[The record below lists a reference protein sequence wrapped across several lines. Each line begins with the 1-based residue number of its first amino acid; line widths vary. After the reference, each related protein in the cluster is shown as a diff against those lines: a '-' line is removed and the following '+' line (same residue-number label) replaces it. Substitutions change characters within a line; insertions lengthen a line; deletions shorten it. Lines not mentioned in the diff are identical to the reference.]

1 MASFGHSDAPVTTV
15 SDDSLGIAPYAAA
28 LSDII
33 ARCDTPM
40 TVAIQGDWGTGKT
53 SLMNMVREKLQS
65 SSGARSIET
74 IWFATWQYAQFGAT
88 QSLPVSLLSTL
99 LRKMSG
105 EDKTLLSSSMNVLRK
120 LAKPALNIGLRVAT
134 AGSVEADDFGGGGGD
149 TVDLSCNAEELKE
162 DIAKL
167 VAAKRSRGVERIVV
181 FVDDLDRVP
190 PARAVEILET
200 IKLFVDL
207 EGCVFVLALDYA
219 VVRRGLKEKFG
230 VAENDL
236 GGRSFFD
243 KIIQLPFSIPTA
255 RYDTD
260 RFIVSLFE
268 RMALKMGPDDGDLF
282 ANLARASVSAN
293 PRGIKRVFNS
303 LQLLIDM
310 AKAQNIVSGDAQSD
324 RLMVRNLF
332 ALLCMQ
338 NRFEPVHDWLIFNAQ
353 RLDAATLKGLDGTLE
368 EDVVPDESLQLAMKA
383 LDTEQS
389 KQFGYFARYFVS
401 ALQDP
406 DAETAEVDDGELA
419 RFQLALT
426 LTRVTAVGEEA
437 SAPLRN
443 DPDFRWQN
451 RELLK
456 RLKTELTLGDSGNA
470 GLSVTQPHSESG
482 AYLYQS
488 LDEGKWFTLTLYHGE
503 TAASIS
509 IESSQRRLNPN
520 LPMLRELLSASVPLF
535 DESESGKVWLWR
547 HQFDGSTDIKQR
559 ESFIISEALPLFRA
573 VHGSVIGKL
582 R

>member
-1 MASFGHSDAPVTTV
+1 MAGFGHSDAPVTTV
-15 SDDSLGIAPYAAA
+15 NDDSLGIAPYAAA
-28 LSDII
+28 LSDFI

-65 SSGARSIET
+65 GSGARSIET

-99 LRKMSG
+99 LRKMSSD
-105 EDKTLLSSSMNVLRK
+105 DKSLLNSSMNVLKK

-134 AGSVEADDFGGGGGD
+134 AGSIEADDFGGGGGD
-149 TVDLSCNAEELKE
+149 AVDLSCNAEELKD

-167 VAAKRSRGVERIVV
+167 VNAKRSRGVERIVV

-260 RFIVSLFE
+260 RFIVSLFS

-310 AKAQNIVSGDAQSD
+310 AKAQNILSGDAQND

-338 NRFEPVHDWLIFNAQ
+338 NRFEPVHDWLVFNAQ
-353 RLDAATLKGLDGTLE
+353 QLDAATLKGLDGTLE
-368 EDVVPDESLQLAMKA
+368 EDAVPDESLQRTMRA
-383 LDTEQS
+383 LDPEQS

-406 DAETAEVDDGELA
+406 EADSAEIDDEELA

-426 LTRVTAVGEEA
+426 LTRVTTVGDEP

-456 RLKTELTLGDSGNA
+456 RLKEELACEDSG
-470 GLSVTQPHSESG
+470 SVPISISQPHSESG

-488 LDEGKWFTLTLYHGE
+488 IDEGKWFSLSFYHGE

-509 IESSQRRLNPN
+509 IEGSQRRLNSK
-520 LPMLRELLSASVPLF
+520 LPMLRELLSSSTPLF
-535 DESESGKVWLWR
+535 DEKDAGKIWLWR
-547 HQFDGSTDIKQR
+547 HQFDGSTDMKQR
-559 ESFIISEALPLFRA
+559 ESFIRLEALPLFRS
-573 VHGSVIGKL
+573 VHGSVVGKL
-582 R
+582 Q

>member
-1 MASFGHSDAPVTTV
+1 MAGFGHSDAPVTTV
-15 SDDSLGIAPYAAA
+15 DDDSLGIAPYAEA
-28 LSDII
+28 LSNFI

-53 SLMNMVREKLQS
+53 SLMNIVLERLRGGS
-65 SSGARSIET
+65 SAQSIET

-88 QSLPVSLLSTL
+88 QSLSVSLLSTL
-99 LRKMSG
+99 LRKMST
-105 EDKTLLSSSMNVLRK
+105 DDPSVISSGMNILKK
-120 LAKPALNIGLRVAT
+120 LAKPALNIGLRVAS
-134 AGSVEADDFGGGGGD
+134 AGSIEADDFAGGGGD
-149 TVDLSCNAEELKE
+149 AVDLSCNAEELKE

-167 VAAKRSRGVERIVV
+167 VRAKRAKGVERIVV

-260 RFIVSLFE
+260 RFIVGLFG
-268 RMALKMGPDDGDLF
+268 RMALKMGPDDGELF
-282 ANLARASVSAN
+282 ASLARASVSAN

-310 AKAQNIVSGDAQSD
+310 ARAQNILSGDAPAD

-338 NRFEPVHDWLIFNAQ
+338 NRFEPVHDWLVFNAQ
-353 RLDAATLKGLDGTLE
+353 RLTPAILKGLDGTLD
-368 EDVVPDESLQLAMKA
+368 EDAASDESLQLTMNA

-389 KQFGYFARYFVS
+389 KQFGTFARHFVS

-406 DAETAEVDDGELA
+406 DAETAEIDEEELK
-419 RFQLALT
+419 RFQRALT
-426 LTRVTAVGEEA
+426 LTRVTAVGDET

-443 DPDFRWQN
+443 DPQFRGEN

-456 RLKTELTLGDSGNA
+456 RLKAQSAFESDGGSA
-470 GLSVTQPHSESG
+470 IIMSQPHSESG
-482 AYLYQS
+482 GYLYRTI
-488 LDEGKWFTLTLYHGE
+488 DERKCFNLSFYHGE
-503 TAASIS
+503 TTASIS
-509 IESSQRRLNPN
+509 IESSQKRLNARAPT
-520 LPMLRELLSASVPLF
+520 LREGLLTVAPLF
-535 DESESGKVWLWR
+535 DDSEAGKIWLWR
-547 HQFDGSTDIKQR
+547 HQFDGT
-559 ESFIISEALPLFRA
+559 ETISEREVLIMSQALPLFHSIYGA
-573 VHGSVIGKL
+573 VAGEF